1 MEFRLRVKLHPQQL
15 SEDEKMKFKFL
26 LEEHYRQVVEIE
38 AESHESA
45 VGKVEEMLDSGGVD
59 LSVSGDRVTQTYTEL

>member
-1 MEFRLRVKLHPQQL
+1 MKLHPQQL

-38 AESHESA
+38 AESHEAA
-45 VGKVEEMLDSGGVD
+45 VDKVEGMLDSGGVD
-59 LSVSGDRVTQTYTEL
+59 LSVCGDRVTQTYTEL